1 MDEVEAEEGD
11 AEGDKA
17 GDDDA
22 YVYADMG
29 GVDGCE
35 GLPASNG
42 GHEGK
47 AGYGG
52 GVEEEGDDD

>member
-11 AEGDKA
+11 TEGDDA
-17 GDDDA
+17 GDNDA
-22 YVYADMG
+22 YVYADVG
-29 GVDGCE
+29 GVDGRE
-35 GLPASNG
+35 GLPARDG